1 MNRDLILQ
9 QTGKDDWY
17 KIWHTSDTNL
27 FLYVHSGDGNM
38 VTREKSYPLEEG
50 MLYFIGSEKYH
61 YTFPE
66 HIDSYVRSKLHF
78 SADDLSHIHQL
89 FPEESPLN
97 TIFLPSAL
105 AVATVPPTER
115 KTVEALLRTFE
126 RADADTPTYHAE
138 HFSAILQLMSILAK
152 NLTATTPNLKGP
164 MQKAV
169 DYINHHI
176 TEDISIEELCSAAY
190 LSKYHFC
197 RLFKQKT
204 GLTAMEYILKTR
216 IVMAKEMLAKKD
228 RSISEVSIACG
239 FSSLSYFCR
248 VFKADTG
255 LSPLQYKKSI

>member
-1 MNRDLILQ
+1 MSKDLIFQ

-17 KIWHTSDTNL
+17 KIWHTSETNL

-38 VTREKSYPLEEG
+38 VTREKSHPLEEG

-66 HIDSYVRSKLHF
+66 HIDGYVRSKLHF
-78 SADDLSHIHQL
+78 SAADLSRIRQL
-89 FPEESPLN
+89 FPEGSPLN
-97 TIFLPSAL
+97 EIFVPSAL

-115 KTVEALLRTFE
+115 ETVETLLHAFE
-126 RADADTPTYHAE
+126 RADEEAPTYPAE
-138 HFSAILQLMSILAK
+138 HVSAILRLMSILAK
-152 NLTATTPNLKGP
+152 NLTATTPNLAGP

-176 TEDISIEELCSAAY
+176 TEDISIEDLCSAAY

-216 IVMAKEMLAKKD
+216 IVMAKEMLSKKE
-228 RSISEVSIACG
+228 RSISEISDACG

-255 LSPLQYKKSI
+255 LSPLQYKKSV